1 MRAKTSLM
9 MLVFVSSS
17 CIIRQS
23 DSRTPSNPTKQ
34 FYDDMETRPILTYQC
49 YQSGNSIDSPGSI
62 NYTILWD
69 GTDSSTTDAIGTTW
83 TAVNGTPNSYTR
95 GSLTTHY
102 DAASGVGKLETSTV
116 QEDVIVLKPFK
127 GEALYLKLVI
137 TSKDNLE
144 VYKIYD
150 VDFKCKNAKTL
161 LKSVCPRPCKW
172 KLTREI

>member
-1 MRAKTSLM
+1 MQAKASVMLLM
-9 MLVFVSSS
+9 FVCSSS
-17 CIIRQS
+17 IIHQS
-23 DSRTPSNPTKQ
+23 ESSTTSGPTKQ

-49 YQSGNSIDSPGSI
+49 YQSGNSIDSPNSI

-69 GTDSSTTDAIGTTW
+69 GTDSSTTGANGTTW
-83 TAVNGTPNSYTR
+83 SAVAGTPNSYTM

-116 QEDVIVLKPFK
+116 QEDVTVLQPFQ
-127 GEALYLKLVI
+127 GNALYLKIVI

-161 LKSVCPRPCKW
+161 LKRVCPQPCSW